1 MLELG
6 PGSITGTSG
15 NMAVQQTY
23 RDTCSITLR
32 LISRCAVSEAGI
44 HALLQS
50 LSNNGPQFDGTEKF
64 PLHFAG
70 TRQETKE
77 VIVHFALETLA
88 LIMNVGLTKGKIS
101 LILQLS
107 SAINYTNQ
115 LRQIQFII
123 LTIIEMQRLDKVYS
137 FTRRPICW
145 ESRLKASKKG
155 CNRFVSLIILIQHI
169 NVIIGLI
176 LSKSYIRKGKLY
188 SINKPAAQAAD
199 ADPS

>member
-1 MLELG
+1 
-6 PGSITGTSG
+6 
-15 NMAVQQTY
+15 MAVQQAY

-77 VIVHFALETLA
+77 VIVHFVLGTLD
-88 LIMNVGLTKGKIS
+88 LIMNFVLNKGKIR
-101 LILQLS
+101 LIIQLS
-107 SAINYTNQ
+107 SARNYTSQ
-115 LRQIQFII
+115 LRQIKFIRF
-123 LTIIEMQRLDKVYS
+123 TIIEMSMLDKVYS

-145 ESRLKASKKG
+145 ESRLKTFRKD
-155 CNRFVSLIILIQHI
+155 CNIFVSYQ
-169 NVIIGLI
+169 
-176 LSKSYIRKGKLY
+176 YYTRKYCKRKCWLN
-188 SINKPAAQAAD
+188 IE
-199 ADPS
+199 